1 MSQGYNRDYFPPFPQ
16 LPVILDSHDER
27 FGPLMALLDT
37 GADVTFVPTHLLEKV
52 GAIESIQAQI
62 RSHFGEV
69 QPVQLYLTGIHV
81 AGVHLVS
88 LYVVGD
94 DDGEEIILGR
104 DVLNKLPLFLDG
116 LQLHTD
122 VLNETQVQR
131 LRRQRK

>member
-1 MSQGYNRDYFPPFPQ
+1 MLTSLLFPR
-16 LPVILDSHDER
+16 IY
-27 FGPLMALLDT
+27 
-37 GADVTFVPTHLLEKV
+37 LEKV

-81 AGVHLVS
+81 AGVHLVG

-131 LRRQRK
+131 LRRQQK

>member
-1 MSQGYNRDYFPPFPQ
+1 MSQEYNQNYYPPFPQ
-16 LPVILDSHDER
+16 LSVILDSGDER
-27 FGPLMALLDT
+27 LGPFLALLDT
-37 GADVTFVPTHLLEKV
+37 GADVTFVPTKLLEKV
-52 GAIESIQAQI
+52 GAIESVQAKI

-81 AGVHLVS
+81 EGINLVG

-94 DDGEEIILGR
+94 DEGDEIILGR

-116 LQLHTD
+116 LEMQTD
-122 VLNETQVQR
+122 LLTEIEVQR